1 MIKMVRNILNIKV
14 HFGFSFL
21 QDRATDTC
29 TSPTPL
35 EVLGVEVRVWGVPEE
50 GCCG

>member
-1 MIKMVRNILNIKV
+1 MIKMIKKY
-14 HFGFSFL
+14 FEYKSSFWFSFL

-29 TSPTPL
+29 TSPTPQG
-35 EVLGVEVRVWGVPEE
+35 VLGEEGRVWGVQEE

>member
-1 MIKMVRNILNIKV
+1 MIKMVRNILIIQV

-35 EVLGVEVRVWGVPEE
+35 EVLGVEGRVWGVPEE